1 MILQLSHGLVYP
13 DLLALAVDGFKEK
26 VNLMGD
32 LKAVKATFQFV
43 NPSQKKTSRVGFLP
57 RVKLPWQSQ
66 GLTQP
71 APQHQTGITT
81 HQLTYYIGQ
90 TIEESLRKITN
101 WPFMKLRP
109 NQRLLEKY
117 TLCPPNP
124 NHGYW
129 MTCPCNSVLVNKL
142 SYQSFGSSL

>member
-1 MILQLSHGLVYP
+1 M
-13 DLLALAVDGFKEK
+13 LALAVDGFKEK

-71 APQHQTGITT
+71 VPPHQTGITT

-90 TIEESLRKITN
+90 TIEEALRKITN

-117 TLCPPNP
+117 TMSLI
-124 NHGYW
+124 
-129 MTCPCNSVLVNKL
+129 TISTLILVLNFHVFAKDRGDVAVTSIPEEL
-142 SYQSFGSSL
+142 K